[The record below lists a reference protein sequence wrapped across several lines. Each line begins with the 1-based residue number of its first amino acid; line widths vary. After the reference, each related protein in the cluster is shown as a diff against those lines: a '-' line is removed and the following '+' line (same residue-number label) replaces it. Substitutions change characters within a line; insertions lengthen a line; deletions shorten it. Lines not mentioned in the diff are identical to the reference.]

1 MSEVEVLR
9 TSDIS
14 KSFGGNHVLR
24 GVDFDVR
31 AGEVHALIG
40 ENGAG
45 KSTLTKIIAGV
56 HHADSGRVVF
66 DGQEV
71 AFRDPGHAVRAGIS
85 TVYQE
90 LNLIPYLDCASN
102 IALGREP
109 RKALVMRESEARAQ
123 AAKALQEIGSHAGPT
138 TMVSSLTTG
147 ERQMVEIAK
156 ALAADARLIIMD
168 EPTAALSSGEIER
181 LHQSIR
187 RLTDRGIAVIY
198 ISHKLDEV
206 FRIADR
212 LSVMRDGRLLATLE
226 PAEFDRDRVVSMM
239 LGRDLEAERREI
251 ESELSAESRFSGA
264 PVLRVSGLSVPGKV
278 RGVSLEVHAGEILGM
293 AGLVGA
299 GRTETVRAL
308 VGLERISEGQI
319 ELDGAPYRP
328 RSPGRAIRRG
338 LVLVPEDRKTQGL
351 LLGASVEDNVALPHL
366 GKHSVASWVKR
377 ADTKRLAQKCVEDF
391 DVRPRDIDKLTTFL
405 SGGNQQKV
413 LIGRWL
419 LEKYR
424 VLIFDEPSKGVD
436 VGARSG
442 IWRMIRDVAA
452 QGTAVIVISSETEE
466 LTALAD
472 RIVVMRE
479 GRITKELANTGLAED
494 EVMEHAF

>member
-1 MSEVEVLR
+1 MTETAVLR
-9 TSDIS
+9 TFDIS

-31 AGEVHALIG
+31 PGEVHALLG

-56 HHADSGRVVF
+56 HHADSGRVEF
-66 DGQEV
+66 DGRAV
-71 AFRDPGHAVRAGIS
+71 AFRDPGSAVRAGIS

-102 IALGREP
+102 ISLGREP
-109 RKALVMRESEARAQ
+109 RKALVMRESEARTQ
-123 AAKALQEIGSHAGPT
+123 AAAALQEIGSHAGPT
-138 TMVSSLTTG
+138 TLVSSLTTG

-187 RLTDRGIAVIY
+187 RLTDRAIAVIY

-212 LSVMRDGRLLATLE
+212 VSVMRDGRLLATLG
-226 PAEFDRDRVVSMM
+226 PAQFERDRVVSMM

-251 ESELSAESRFSGA
+251 GSQLAGTSRFEGE
-264 PVLRVSGLSVPGKV
+264 PMLKVTELSVPGKV
-278 RGVSLEVHAGEILGM
+278 REVSFEVHAGEILGM

-299 GRTETVRAL
+299 GRTETARAL
-308 VGLERISEGQI
+308 VGLERVSKGQV
-319 ELDGAPYRP
+319 ELGGSAYHP
-328 RSPGRAIRRG
+328 RSPGRAIRHG
-338 LVLVPEDRKTQGL
+338 MVLVPEDRKTQGL

-366 GKHSVASWVKR
+366 GRHSVGLWVKR
-377 ADTKRLAQKCVEDF
+377 SETRRLAQTCVDEF
-391 DVRPRDIDKLTTFL
+391 DVRPRDIGKLTTFL

-452 QGTAVIVISSETEE
+452 HGTAVIVISSETEE

-472 RIVVMRE
+472 RILVMRE
-479 GRITKELANTGLAED
+479 GRITKELINTGLTED

>member
-1 MSEVEVLR
+1 MNTDVLLEAR
-9 TSDIS
+9 DIS
-14 KSFGGNHVLR
+14 KSFGGNRVLR

-31 AGEVHALIG
+31 EGELHALVG

-56 HHADSGRVVF
+56 HRADSGRVTFTGATV
-66 DGQEV
+66 E
-71 AFRDPGHAVRAGIS
+71 FRDPGSAVKAGIS

-90 LNLIPYLDCASN
+90 LNLIPGLDCASN
-102 IALGREP
+102 ICLGRESST
-109 RKALVMRESEARAQ
+109 ALVAHESSMRRQ
-123 AAKALQEIGSHAGPT
+123 AEVALKEIGAHAGPT
-138 TMVSSLTTG
+138 TMVSTLSAG

-156 ALAADARLIIMD
+156 ALASEARLIIMD
-168 EPTAALSSGEIER
+168 EPTAALSSGEIDR
-181 LHQSIR
+181 LHRSIR
-187 RLTDRGIAVIY
+187 RLTARGIAIIY

-212 LSVMRDGRLLATLE
+212 LSVMRDGRMLATLE
-226 PAEFDRDRVVSMM
+226 PEDFDRERVVSMM
-239 LGRDLEAERREI
+239 LGRDLESERREI
-251 ESELSAESRFSGA
+251 GARHGGASRVGGD
-264 PVLRVSGLSVPGKV
+264 PVLKVSGLSVPGKV
-278 RGVSLEVHAGEILGM
+278 HGVSFDVQPGEILGM

-308 VGLERISEGQI
+308 VGLERISVGHI
-319 ELDGAPYRP
+319 ELAGVRYRP

-338 LVLVPEDRKTQGL
+338 MVLVPEDRKTQGL

-366 GKHSVASWVKR
+366 GRHSIATWVR
-377 ADTKRLAQKCVEDF
+377 RSQTKRLARRCVEEF
-391 DVRPRDIDKLTTFL
+391 DVRPRSIDKVTTFL

-419 LEKYR
+419 LYPYR

-442 IWRMIRDVAA
+442 IWRLIRDVAA
-452 QGTAVIVISSETEE
+452 RGSAVIVISSETEE

-472 RIVVMRE
+472 RILVMRE
-479 GRITKELANTGLAED
+479 GRVTKELINRGLSED